1 MNLTLTRDYRG
12 ADCSQGVLKI
22 GDHSFQTMERPWKPL
37 ANAPCGTKGVSC
49 IPPGVYQL
57 YRHDT
62 EAHPHT
68 FALVNPTLW
77 VYHFDEDV
85 PIGQAGLART
95 VVLIHAA
102 NYASELRGCIAPGM
116 ARSVDGA
123 RRMVT
128 NSRVAMQDIL
138 SMVPWVGGEHSLEIN
153 DA

>member
-1 MNLTLTRDYRG
+1 MILTLTRDYQ
-12 ADCSQGVLKI
+12 DTTCSQGILKI
-22 GDHSFQTMERPWKPL
+22 GDHLFQTMERPWISQ
-37 ANAPCGTKGVSC
+37 AHAPCGRKGVSC

-57 YRHDT
+57 FRHNT

-68 FALVNPTLW
+68 FALVNPTKW

-85 PIGQAGLART
+85 PVNQVGLART
-95 VVLIHAA
+95 CVLIHAA

-128 NSRVAMQDIL
+128 NSRMAMTEIL
-138 SMVPWVGGEHSLEIN
+138 SLLPWVGGEHTLEIL
-153 DA
+153 